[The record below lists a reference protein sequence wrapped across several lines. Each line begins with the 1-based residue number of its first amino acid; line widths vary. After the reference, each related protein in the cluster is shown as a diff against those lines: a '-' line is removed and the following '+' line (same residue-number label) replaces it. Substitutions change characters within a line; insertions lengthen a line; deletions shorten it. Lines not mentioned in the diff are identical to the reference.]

1 MVSRGLNRAPPG
13 AIVGAAAGYSGNAV
27 SEKWRRAAVGS
38 PDCGAPPMEEEA
50 NESPRLRG
58 PSQELAATL
67 EISATGSAR
76 RSAIAHPSQKAYS
89 VPRPPLELRSM

>member
-1 MVSRGLNRAPPG
+1 MVSGGLNRTPPG
-13 AIVGAAAGYSGNAV
+13 ATVSAAAGYSGNAGP
-27 SEKWRRAAVGS
+27 EKWRRAAVGS
-38 PDCGAPPMEEEA
+38 PCCGAPPMEEEA

-58 PSQELAATL
+58 PSQELAATF

-89 VPRPPLELRSM
+89 VPRPPLELRST